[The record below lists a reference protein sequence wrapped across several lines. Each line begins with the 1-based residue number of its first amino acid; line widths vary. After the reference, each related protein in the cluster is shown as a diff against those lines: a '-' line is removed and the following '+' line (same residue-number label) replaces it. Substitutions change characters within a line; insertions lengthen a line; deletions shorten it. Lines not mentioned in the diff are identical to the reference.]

1 MCLNMK
7 RNLLVFGLAI
17 SIAFAFL
24 NSAAF
29 AVSFEFQVMPSITS
43 ACPCSSLTPQNV
55 QVSVHNLYQY
65 PDTFSFTVDA
75 PAGITAQIQQNLV
88 VNQGDTRNLDL
99 FLINIG
105 CSVIPGDYNVVI
117 KAKSGTTGDIITKTL
132 NLQVL
137 NCYEVQLD
145 METKFREMCI
155 EENAS
160 SVFYVNLQN
169 AGRYS
174 DTYDLSSS
182 VSWAVFSDD
191 PVTVDAGKSKTVAM
205 ALTPP
210 AGTKGMQTITV
221 SVKSQKFY
229 STDSDTVQLNV
240 LDCYSMAAELQPSE
254 ISICLGEVVTQKL
267 TISNTGGK
275 ADTFSIIVPNWV
287 SVDKTSVLIDS
298 KKTADVI
305 LTLKPTQKGRT
316 FFNVTAVSSRDPNQ
330 KAVIPA
336 SVDAQECRGV
346 AVIVTPAS
354 AYVCQ
359 GVEADFTIAVKNL
372 GTIEDTFNITSTSG
386 VLQFNKLVLEP
397 KETKELSLRILNI
410 TTPGNYTVSVK
421 AQSDSISDSD
431 AVTVV
436 VDNCY
441 AASMDISPQNTSV
454 CAGGAVNYTV
464 AVKNTGKL
472 SDSYTLSVQSPIV
485 GNVSRQFTLGPG
497 QVRMEYF
504 TVQTPSDSQANDYVI
519 KVSLESSHSSASS
532 QSVLTVKPKSSCYSV
547 QITPQAETKLVQICN
562 ASSMPV
568 TVKNTGNNRDSYNLS
583 IDGPSWAYISPNLVD
598 LSGGQQQVVFIY
610 FSPCFGAE
618 TKVYEIGVKAS
629 SPFVQS
635 MQNIAVGV
643 VENVTVTTPVTP
655 VIPNQTNITTI
666 GGANVTG
673 LILGLD
679 SNQWKLLA
687 IIIITLIIII
697 ILAARFIML
706 AKK

>member
-17 SIAFAFL
+17 SLAFAFL

-29 AVSFEFQVMPSITS
+29 AESFEFQVMPSITS

-65 PDTFSFTVDA
+65 PDTYSFTVDA
-75 PAGITAQIQQNLV
+75 PPGITAQVQQSLV
-88 VNQGDTRNLDL
+88 VNQGDTRSLDL

-105 CSVIPGDYNVVI
+105 CSVMPGDYNVVI
-117 KAKSGTTGDIITKTL
+117 KAKSGTTGDVLTKTL

-137 NCYEVQLD
+137 NCYEVQLGVD
-145 METKFREMCI
+145 TRFKDMCI

-160 SVFYVNLQN
+160 SIFYLTLQN
-169 AGRYS
+169 AGKFS

-210 AGTKGMQTITV
+210 SGMKGVQTITV
-221 SVKSQKFY
+221 SVKSQNYY

-240 LDCYSMAAELQPSE
+240 QGCYSMTADLQPSQV
-254 ISICLGEVVTQKL
+254 SICLGEVVTQKL
-267 TISNTGGK
+267 TISNTGTK
-275 ADTFSIIVPNWV
+275 ADTFSVILPNWV
-287 SVDKTSVLIDS
+287 TADRASVLIDA

-305 LTLKPTQKGRT
+305 LTLTPSQKGRT
-316 FFNVTAVSSRDPNQ
+316 FFNVTAVSVRDPNER
-330 KAVIPA
+330 AVIPA

-359 GVEADFTIAVKNL
+359 GVEAGFTVAVKNL
-372 GTIEDTFNITSTSG
+372 GMIQDTFNVTASSG
-386 VLQFNKLVLEP
+386 VLEFNKLVLDP
-397 KETKELSLRILNI
+397 KETKEFSLKVANAA
-410 TTPGNYTVSVK
+410 PGNYSVNVKAESDGIYDGDTVS
-421 AQSDSISDSD
+421 
-431 AVTVV
+431 VV

-441 AASMDISPQNTSV
+441 SASMDMSPQNTSV
-454 CAGGAVNYTV
+454 CAGAAVNYTV
-464 AVKNTGKL
+464 AIKNTGKL
-472 SDSYTLSVQSPIV
+472 SDTYTLAVQSPIA

-504 TVQTPSDSQANDYVI
+504 TVQTPSDPQANEYAI
-519 KVSLESSHSSASS
+519 MVSLHSEHSSASS
-532 QSVLTVKPKSSCYSV
+532 QSILTVKPKSSCYSV
-547 QITPQAETKLVQICN
+547 QIAPQAETHLVQICN
-562 ASSMPV
+562 ASTMAV
-568 TVKNTGNNRDSYNLS
+568 TIKNTGQNRDSYNLS
-583 IDGPSWAYISPNLVD
+583 VDGPSWAYISPNVLD

-629 SPFVQS
+629 SAFIQS
-635 MQNIAVGV
+635 SQNIAVGV
-643 VENVTVTTPVTP
+643 VENLTGMPPITPP
-655 VIPNQTNITTI
+655 PAGNETNAT
-666 GGANVTG
+666 GGGNVTG

-679 SNQWKLLA
+679 SNQWKLVA

>member
-17 SIAFAFL
+17 SLAFAFF
-24 NSAAF
+24 NAAAF
-29 AVSFEFQVMPSITS
+29 AASFEFQVVPSITS

-65 PDTFSFTVDA
+65 PDTYSFTVDA
-75 PAGITAQIQQNLV
+75 PPGITAQIQQSLV
-88 VNQGDTRNLDL
+88 VNQGDTRSLDL

-117 KAKSGTTGDIITKTL
+117 KAKSGTTGDVLTKTL

-137 NCYEVQLD
+137 NCYEVQLGMD
-145 METKFREMCI
+145 SRFREMCI

-160 SVFYVNLQN
+160 SVFYITLQN
-169 AGRYS
+169 AGKYS
-174 DTYDLSSS
+174 DAYDISSS

-210 AGTKGMQTITV
+210 SGTVGVQTIAI
-221 SVKSQKFY
+221 SVKSKNFY

-240 LDCYSMAAELQPSE
+240 QDCYSMAADLQPSQV
-254 ISICLGEVVTQKL
+254 SICLGEVVTQKL
-267 TISNTGGK
+267 TITNTGAK
-275 ADTFSIIVPNWV
+275 ADTFFISVPNWV
-287 SVDKTSVLIDS
+287 SVDRASVLIDA
-298 KKTADVI
+298 KKSADVTI
-305 LTLKPTQKGRT
+305 TLKPTQKGRT
-316 FFNVTAVSSRDPNQ
+316 FFNVTVVSVRDANQ

-346 AVIVTPAS
+346 AVIATPAS

-359 GVEADFTIAVKNL
+359 GVEADFTVTVKNL
-372 GTIEDTFNITSTSG
+372 GMIQDTFNITSSSG
-386 VLQFNKLVLEP
+386 VLEFNKLVLEP
-397 KETKELSLRILNI
+397 KETREFTLKVANAA
-410 TTPGNYTVSVK
+410 PGNYSVSVK
-421 AQSDSISDSD
+421 AQSGAISDSD
-431 AVTVV
+431 TVAVV

-441 AASMDISPQNTSV
+441 SASMDISPQNTSV
-454 CAGGAVNYTV
+454 CAGAAVNYT
-464 AVKNTGKL
+464 AAIKNNGKL
-472 SDSYTLSVQSPIV
+472 SDTYTLAVQGPIA
-485 GNVSRQFTLGPG
+485 GNITRQFTLGPG

-504 TVQTPSDSQANDYVI
+504 TIQAPSDSQANDYVI
-519 KVSLESSHSSASS
+519 KVSLYSAHSSAAS
-532 QSVLTVKPKSSCYSV
+532 QSVLTVKPRSSCYSV

-562 ASSMPV
+562 ASAMSV
-568 TVKNTGNNRDSYNLS
+568 TVKNTGQNRDSYNLS

-598 LSGGQQQVVFIY
+598 LPGGQQQVVFIY

-629 SPFVQS
+629 SPYVQS
-635 MQNIAVGV
+635 RQDIAIGV
-643 VENVTVTTPVTP
+643 VENMTGVTP
-655 VIPNQTNITTI
+655 PAGNQTNAT
-666 GGANVTG
+666 GGGNVTGG

-679 SNQWKLLA
+679 SNQWKLVA